1 MGDYTGPPM
10 SAFANSGSF
19 GIQLLEWEQARPR
32 AMLIRELVFVHE
44 QGVPMEIEL
53 DEFDSLSEHA
63 IAISR
68 AGEVVG
74 TGRLLPD
81 GHIGRMAVLKAWR
94 GKGVGAL
101 LLAAL
106 VRRAIE
112 RGFGAV
118 MLNAQ
123 IHAKAFYE
131 KAGFT
136 VQGEPFMEAGI
147 PHVSMR
153 RVLGT

>member
-1 MGDYTGPPM
+1 MGDYTGPPLNAFTP
-10 SAFANSGSF
+10 SASF
-19 GIQLLEWEQARPR
+19 DIQLLEWERARPR
-32 AMLIRELVFVHE
+32 ALLIRELVFVQE
-44 QGVPMEIEL
+44 QGVPVEIEL
-53 DEFDSLSEHA
+53 DEFDPLSEHA

-94 GKGVGAL
+94 GKGVGKL
-101 LLAAL
+101 LLEAL

-112 RGFGAV
+112 RGFGAA

-136 VQGEPFMEAGI
+136 TEGDPFIEAGI
-147 PHVSMR
+147 AHVAMR
-153 RVLGT
+153 RVLCT